1 MIYNSLS
8 YWFEINFDK
17 FKKMLIQTNFLVKS
31 MELVNLQVISVRINK
46 DLVGLLKNLSQCI
59 YFVNPTKF
67 LLN

>member
-1 MIYNSLS
+1 
-8 YWFEINFDK
+8 
-17 FKKMLIQTNFLVKS
+17 MLIQTNFLVKS